1 MADKMTENKDSA
13 KTGEIAAHLDISR
26 QRLWELIKNAVLP
39 SHGTVDEYRVV
50 YIRWLREA
58 ATGHAIQG
66 GKVSADGKLDLTVE
80 RAKLTRAQ
88 TEKTE
93 IEVAYLKGNSLP
105 RTLVTEVWQMHAA
118 AVRSKF
124 LGLASKLR
132 MLIPRL
138 TQDESEIVDGVVCEI
153 LEELS
158 GDGLPASARKAASRH
173 MQNLPAAAKAHAE

>member
-58 ATGHAIQG
+58 ATCHSIQG

-80 RAKLTRAQ
+80 
-88 TEKTE
+88 
-93 IEVAYLKGNSLP
+93 S
-105 RTLVTEVWQMHAA
+105 
-118 AVRSKF
+118 
-124 LGLASKLR
+124 
-132 MLIPRL
+132 
-138 TQDESEIVDGVVCEI
+138 
-153 LEELS
+153 
-158 GDGLPASARKAASRH
+158 SR
-173 MQNLPAAAKAHAE
+173 